1 MTIQSSGSLSMS
13 QINAEFGLGN
23 SLSAYRGVKAWNSS
37 GNLVT
42 LPSTGLGFDDF
53 YGLSYGD
60 SAIEYQNI
68 YTAGGSYTTSRTFT
82 GCSFGAANP
91 TRRIF
96 VAAYSFFYDGVTG
109 WTITGVTIGGVA
121 ATIHTVTR
129 TTDTATGVAIAL
141 CSAKIPTGTSGSV
154 VVTSNRNVL
163 YNSVAVYRSVY
174 LEDNSPTF
182 AQHYALAGATNP
194 ATATVTVPAKG
205 IVLAASGIYRWATR
219 TQTWSGVTE
228 NYDNPLGS
236 LNSNWS
242 GGSFR
247 SAAGGSRTVSATA
260 NSTDNV
266 NRRFAILTWK

>member
-1 MTIQSSGSLSMS
+1 MEE
-13 QINAEFGLGN
+13 INAEFRLGN
-23 SLSAYRGVKAWNSS
+23 NLGAYRGVKAWNSS
-37 GNLVT
+37 GGLVT
-42 LPSTGLGFDDF
+42 IPSTNLGFDDF

-60 SAIEYQNI
+60 SAIEYQDI

-96 VAAYSFFYDGVTG
+96 VAAYSYFLDGETG

-121 ATIHTVTR
+121 ATLHAVTR
-129 TTDTATGVAIAL
+129 TTDTTTGVAVAL
-141 CSAKIPTGTSGSV
+141 CSTKIPTGTSGSV
-154 VVTSNRNVL
+154 VVTSNRIAF

-182 AQHYALAGATNP
+182 AEHYDLAGATNP
-194 ATATVTVPAKG
+194 ATTTVTVPAKG
-205 IVLAASGIYRWATR
+205 IVLAASGIYRFATR

-228 NYDNPLGS
+228 NYDNPLGNS
-236 LNSNWS
+236 NSNWS

-247 SAAGGSRTVSATA
+247 SASGESRTVSATA

-266 NRRFAILTWK
+266 NRRFAVLTWK

>member
-1 MTIQSSGSLSMS
+1 MTLQTSGAISMS

-42 LPSTGLGFDDF
+42 LPSTSLGFDDF
-53 YGLSYGD
+53 YGLSYGS
-60 SAIEYQNI
+60 SAIEYQDI

-82 GCSFGAANP
+82 GCSFGAAHP
-91 TRRIF
+91 TRRVF
-96 VAAYSFFYDGVTG
+96 VAAYSFFYDGATG

-129 TTDTATGVAIAL
+129 TTDTDTGVAVAL

-154 VVTSNRNVL
+154 AVTSNRTVL
-163 YNSVAVYRSVY
+163 YNSVALYRAVF

-182 AQHYALAGATNP
+182 AQHYALAGSTNP
-194 ATATVTVPAKG
+194 ASATVTVPDNG
-205 IVLAASGIYRWATR
+205 IVLAASGVYRWATR

-242 GGSFR
+242 GGSIR
-247 SAAGGSRTVSATA
+247 VATGGSRTVSATVNNID
-260 NSTDNV
+260 NS
-266 NRRFAILTWK
+266 NRRFAVLTWK